1 MDIFDR
7 SAYRAFDLCQ
17 SAKSI
22 DRTKRTPY
30 FGNST
35 AHNINAKN
43 LTQSAAQA
51 KVQMEAAKPS
61 GALAAGSIRH
71 EMTRNN

>member
-30 FGNST
+30 LGNST
-35 AHNINAKN
+35 AHNIDAKN
-43 LTQSAAQA
+43 LAPSAAQA
-51 KVQMEAAKPS
+51 KVQTEAAKAL
-61 GALAAGSIRH
+61 GALAAGSIRR
-71 EMTRNN
+71 EVTRNN

>member
-22 DRTKRTPY
+22 DRIKKTPCL
-30 FGNST
+30 GNST
-35 AHNINAKN
+35 AHNIDAKN
-43 LTQSAAQA
+43 LTLSAAQP
-51 KVQMEAAKPS
+51 KVQIGAAKAL
-61 GALAAGSIRH
+61 GALAAAALD
-71 EMTRNN
+71 MM